1 MVRLYAKAPVRIDFA
16 GGSTDIYPFTKLGGA
31 VLNAAINKYVFG
43 AVIKKSDYTIL
54 RYHAHVPTSSG
65 LGTSGV
71 MNVVWLALA
80 TKFRDKTK
88 LAELAYDIERA
99 TGVIGGKQDQYA
111 GAFGGINFLQFN
123 DKKVILEKLKLDE
136 RFIKELENKLF
147 LYYTGPRTSS
157 DFNQKI
163 LENIMKNDKKTINIL
178 KNTAINAKEM
188 RRVLLDK
195 DLNSFSDLLN
205 REWEYRKS
213 LHPNITTPKI
223 ERIIKF
229 AKKNGADAAKAC
241 GAGGGGTILFYTDRK
256 KSLMKKMGRNV
267 INLKFDFEGLVIKE
281 R

>member
-31 VLNAAINKYVFG
+31 VLNAAVNKYVTG
-43 AVIKKSDYTIL
+43 IVIKKSDYTVL
-54 RYHAHVPTSSG
+54 KYDAHVPTSSG

-80 TKFRDKTK
+80 TKFRDKAK
-88 LAELAYDIERA
+88 LAELAYDIEKA

-123 DKKVILEKLKLDE
+123 DDKVAVEQLKLDKK
-136 RFIKELENKLF
+136 FIKKLESKLF
-147 LYYTGPRTSS
+147 LYYIGPRLSS

-163 LENIMKNDKKTINIL
+163 LNNIL
-178 KNTAINAKEM
+178 KNDQRTTQILKDIVVNAKNM
-188 RRVLLDK
+188 RKSLLDK
-195 DLNSFSDLLN
+195 DLNSFVDLLN

-223 ERIIKF
+223 ERIINL
-229 AKKNGADAAKAC
+229 AKKNGARAAKVC
-241 GAGGGGTILFYTDRK
+241 GAGGGGTILFYADNK
-256 KSLMKKMGRNV
+256 KNLIKKLGRNV
-267 INLKFDFEGLVIKE
+267 INIKFDFRGLVIK
-281 R
+281 